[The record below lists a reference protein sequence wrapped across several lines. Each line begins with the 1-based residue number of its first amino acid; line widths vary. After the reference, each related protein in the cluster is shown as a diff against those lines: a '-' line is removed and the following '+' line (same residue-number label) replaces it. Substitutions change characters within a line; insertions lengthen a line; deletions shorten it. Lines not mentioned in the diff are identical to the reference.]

1 MPGRL
6 TGKVVIVT
14 GATSGIGR
22 ATALAIVREGG
33 RVVACGR
40 RQAEG
45 DALVAEVRQAGGE
58 VRFACADVSDE
69 VQVQAV
75 VAAAVSAFGRVDGA
89 FNNAG
94 ILGDPDTPL
103 HESTAGNFQRV
114 MAVNALGVMLSMKH
128 EIAAMLATGGGSI
141 VNCASVL
148 GHAGSTGDSAY
159 TASKHAVVGLTRS
172 AALEYARRGIRV
184 NAVAPAA
191 IGTAMMDLITGGPD
205 TAMAAAITRLH
216 PVGRMGR
223 PGEVAAAVCWL
234 LSDQA
239 SFVTGQSYPVD
250 GGYLAQ

>member
-1 MPGRL
+1 
-6 TGKVVIVT
+6 
-14 GATSGIGR
+14 
-22 ATALAIVREGG
+22 
-33 RVVACGR
+33 
-40 RQAEG
+40 
-45 DALVAEVRQAGGE
+45 
-58 VRFACADVSDE
+58 
-69 VQVQAV
+69 
-75 VAAAVSAFGRVDGA
+75 
-89 FNNAG
+89 
-94 ILGDPDTPL
+94 
-103 HESTAGNFQRV
+103 
-114 MAVNALGVMLSMKH
+114 
-128 EIAAMLATGGGSI
+128 
-141 VNCASVL
+141 VL

-191 IGTAMMDLITGGPD
+191 IGTAMMDLITGGPG

-223 PGEVAAAVCWL
+223 PEEVAAAVCWL